1 MNSDTLERLIE
12 ALEARAWDGSWRG
25 VLDAETKM
33 PPQAFSDAY
42 HDDMNAALFLLA
54 ALLPDH
60 TWGRTPTGNMWVH
73 RLGRPFV

>member
-1 MNSDTLERLIE
+1 MICRPL
-12 ALEARAWDGSWRG
+12 RASPTFAHYS
-25 VLDAETKM
+25 AETKM

-42 HDDMNAALFLLA
+42 HDDMNVVLFLLA
-54 ALLPDH
+54 ALLTDH